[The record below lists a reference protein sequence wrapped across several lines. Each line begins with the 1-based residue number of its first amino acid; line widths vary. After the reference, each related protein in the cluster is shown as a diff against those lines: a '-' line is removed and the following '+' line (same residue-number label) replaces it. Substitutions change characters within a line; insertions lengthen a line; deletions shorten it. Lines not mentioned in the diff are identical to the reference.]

1 MLKKSLFGI
10 AQKYLNVLVCQ
21 DIQMME
27 EEQLA
32 YLLCPE
38 RQNYEL
44 DPALASVTRLMR
56 HQVAKNT
63 ADFSALS

>member
-1 MLKKSLFGI
+1 M
-10 AQKYLNVLVCQ
+10 LVCQ
-21 DIQMME
+21 DLQMME

>member
-1 MLKKSLFGI
+1 
-10 AQKYLNVLVCQ
+10 
-21 DIQMME
+21 MME